1 MGKIGPQKRVSHVG
15 KQVAAA
21 INKQEGSRVQ
31 QTNVKTRESK
41 KMKRQSQSVEDKFSL
56 DNILNVQQK
65 LLKSSEGSNYDFPLG
80 IKCTMCLKNVKS
92 RKVLFMIKNFQQFL
106 FQRHVFLLLQQRVSI
121 TISNSHFVAMLP
133 IIFGI

>member
-15 KQVAAA
+15 KQVAAP
-21 INKQEGSRVQ
+21 INKPEGSQVQ
-31 QTNVKTRESK
+31 LTNVKARESK

-80 IKCTMCLKNVKS
+80 IKCTMWLKNVKS
-92 RKVLFMIKNFQQFL
+92 RKVL
-106 FQRHVFLLLQQRVSI
+106 
-121 TISNSHFVAMLP
+121 
-133 IIFGI
+133 